1 MANNQP
7 LATTLAE
14 LDADLDKRI
23 DQSNARELPPEESRE
38 LITGLLAG
46 LTLVGRPR
54 DMHRSMERLANAG
67 VTTTEAARLVR

>member
-23 DQSNARELPPEESRE
+23 DQSNARELPPEESRK
-38 LITGLLAG
+38 LIAGMLAG
-46 LTLVGRPR
+46 MAQVGRSR
-54 DMHRSMERLANAG
+54 DMHRTMERLANAR
-67 VTTTEAARLVR
+67 VSPTEAARLVR

>member
-1 MANNQP
+1 MDRK
-7 LATTLAE
+7 LAPQF
-14 LDADLDKRI
+14 

-67 VTTTEAARLVR
+67 VTTTEAACLVR